1 MKQSRQFQVGID
13 IGGTFTDFSLCD
25 EENKRLFVHKQLSA
39 PESPLQ
45 PVCEGLSILL
55 SKANVQLSE
64 ISRINHA
71 TTLVGNAIL
80 ERKGDVTGMLCTKGF
95 ISVLDIGREHRY
107 DLYDLRIEFPDP
119 LVPLPLRREVDERI
133 NSNGKI
139 ENDLPEQEVIEA
151 VQELKNGYDINSLA
165 ICFINSY
172 RNPVHEQQAR
182 EIVEREFPEI
192 SVSTSADVFP
202 SIREYE
208 RWTTTVINA
217 CTRSILK
224 TYLFELDTWL
234 IDNGFIGKL
243 YLLVSDGGMVNI
255 DIARQYPVRMLA
267 SGSAASA
274 LMCGEIS
281 KSYNG
286 SDLLMFDMGGTSA
299 KLGIIKNGKARKRY
313 DVEVG
318 RIHQNKKGS
327 GLPVSTPVF
336 DLAEIA
342 AGGCSIAGIDQR
354 GVLQVGPESMGAK
367 PGPACF
373 GFGGEQPTTV
383 DANLLLGFYGT
394 DTFLGGELKTS
405 VNIAGR
411 VITSSLTERLATTAM
426 RTAWGIYETVNEK
439 ISAGIK
445 NYSAERGI
453 DYRKCQ
459 LVVSGGAAPA
469 HALAVARKLGIEK
482 VIIPFAS
489 GVASAVG
496 LLTAPVSF
504 ESLLS
509 YRVALS
515 ELSREDF
522 IKQFTVLENRIMR
535 VVSLED
541 GNTGQPE
548 IVRRLDMRYLGQGF
562 ELEINLP
569 ADTDIE
575 RFYTLL
581 PDLFRKAY
589 EKQFFT
595 SFPDKDV
602 EIISWKAEITV
613 ADPISIDK
621 YTFAEHQEQADAFTG
636 VRKVFSYKDDRY
648 VEWPVYNRYALQAG
662 EKLSGPMLIEDR
674 ESTSVIY
681 ADDTVEV
688 DNKLNLIASTALAH
702 HEK

>member
-39 PESPLQ
+39 PENPLQ
-45 PVCEGLSILL
+45 PVCEGLSTLL

-80 ERKGDVTGMLCTKGF
+80 ERKGDATGMLCTKGF

-139 ENDLPEQEVIEA
+139 ENELPEQEVIKA

-182 EIVEREFPEI
+182 EIVEREFPGI

-217 CTRSILK
+217 CTRCILK

-255 DIARQYPVRMLA
+255 DIARKYPVRMLA

-299 KLGIIKNGKARKRY
+299 KLGIIKNGKAQKRY

-327 GLPVSTPVF
+327 GLPVFTPVF

-405 VNIAGR
+405 ANIAGR
-411 VITSSLTERLATTAM
+411 VITSNLTERLATTAL

-439 ISAGIK
+439 ISAAIK

-504 ESLLS
+504 ENLLS

-515 ELSREDF
+515 ELSLEDF
-522 IKQFTVLENRIMR
+522 IKQFTDLENSILR
-535 VVSLED
+535 VISRQVEH
-541 GNTGQPE
+541 TR
-548 IVRRLDMRYLGQGF
+548 VARRLDMRYLGQGF
-562 ELEINLP
+562 ELEINPP

-575 RFYTLL
+575 SFYTLL

-595 SFPDKDV
+595 SFPGKDV

-613 ADPISIDK
+613 TDPISIDN

-636 VRKVFSYKDDRY
+636 VRKVYSHQDDRY

-688 DNKLNLIASTALAH
+688 DNKLNLIASVASARISP
-702 HEK
+702 